1 MIEINGKQYRNLQE
15 QVQKNM
21 DDIEVLKEHV
31 PYEPVFYNKDQTD
44 AKFVSKDN
52 LTDSSID
59 DVIVADSEIKS
70 GSVELKAVS
79 SEDEDVN
86 SSISMD
92 STSAVITVNSG
103 EDYAQVEIS
112 DTDINLTGSV
122 KVNGVLL
129 KPETYEYSLTFFT
142 GTAGTGPFQYFNVKF
157 ITHDVISTPTTYAD
171 VANIIWNY
179 GTSDNDTTKK
189 SMKAYSWDSVY
200 ESYTNAVV
208 WADNATPKKVYTALE
223 GFVRI
228 ECTAIFST
236 ITLGRR
242 TI

>member
-1 MIEINGKQYRNLQE
+1 MIEINGTVYRNLQE
-15 QVQKNM
+15 QVEKNKE
-21 DDIEVLKEHV
+21 DIEVLQEHT

-52 LTDSSID
+52 LTDFSIND
-59 DVIVADSEIKS
+59 IIVADSEIQS
-70 GSVELKAVS
+70 GAVDLRAVS
-79 SEDEDVN
+79 SQDVK
-86 SSISMD
+86 SEVSLDTTSIILKVMSGDD
-92 STSAVITVNSG
+92 SAQIGVSG
-103 EDYAQVEIS
+103 
-112 DTDINLTGSV
+112 TDIDLTGNVSV
-122 KVNGVLL
+122 NAVTL

-171 VANIIWNY
+171 VANIIWTY
-179 GTSDNDTTKK
+179 GTSDNEDTKR
-189 SMKAYSWDSVY
+189 SMMAYSWNSED
-200 ESYTNAVV
+200 EQYTNAVV

-236 ITLGRR
+236 ITLTHR